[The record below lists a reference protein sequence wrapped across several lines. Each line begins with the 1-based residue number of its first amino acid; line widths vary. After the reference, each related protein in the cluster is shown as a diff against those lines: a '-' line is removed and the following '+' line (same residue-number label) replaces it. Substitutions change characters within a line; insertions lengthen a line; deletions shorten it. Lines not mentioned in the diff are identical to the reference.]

1 MIGAI
6 MEPRDARRH
15 TPHLSHPPVA
25 AAPASAA
32 SRPGAQVGLSASTI
46 SAYEHGD
53 VDIPISRLCRLAQAL
68 RVTLTDLVTW
78 TEAPAPPGDQ
88 PSAATDGLRAPSR
101 PGPRRPS

>member
-1 MIGAI
+1 MLADL
-6 MEPRDARRH
+6 RLTSHLRRWRLRRH
-15 TPHLSHPPVA
+15 RPQA
-25 AAPASAA
+25 AL
-32 SRPGAQVGLSASTI
+32 GA
-46 SAYEHGD
+46 D

-101 PGPRRPS
+101 PGPRRRS